1 MIQFKSNSTYELTSF
16 LLPLTELLSK
26 ENNDNK
32 NVRNESLE
40 KERVRENEKGEIGR
54 YKRNIG

>member
-1 MIQFKSNSTYELTSF
+1 MIQFKSNSTYESTSF

-32 NVRNESLE
+32 ESQRNESLE
-40 KERVRENEKGEIGR
+40 KERVRENEKGEIGK
-54 YKRNIG
+54 YKRI

>member
-54 YKRNIG
+54 YKRNI